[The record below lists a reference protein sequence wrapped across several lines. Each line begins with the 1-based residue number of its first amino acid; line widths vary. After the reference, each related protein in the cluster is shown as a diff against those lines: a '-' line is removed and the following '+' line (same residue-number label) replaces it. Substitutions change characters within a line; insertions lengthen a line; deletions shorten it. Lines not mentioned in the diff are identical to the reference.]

1 LTNEPQAFL
10 RILIPPLVILK
21 ASIENQAASIK
32 VKIEAREEIRA
43 KF

>member
-1 LTNEPQAFL
+1 
-10 RILIPPLVILK
+10 LK

-43 KF
+43 KFWCQGRS